1 VIDLAEYCREIE
13 TYLCRKNEGHLIR
26 IVGPAF
32 EQVCSWAERG
42 VPLKIAFSGIDRC
55 CERHQAKSSR
65 RRPVRIEFCEA
76 DILDA
81 FDDWRR
87 AVGMDATASAGESSS
102 PESPGRRGTLARHIE
117 IGLARLRALPASNG
131 RSSEFMDALDRAVGE
146 LDGLSTAAQQ
156 ARGEKRARIVER
168 LAALD
173 DELIAASIV
182 ELDPGRA
189 EELKREA
196 EVELAPF
203 GGRLSADAW
212 EGAVGAAFQRLVRE
226 AFGLPRLAYE

>member
-1 VIDLAEYCREIE
+1 
-13 TYLCRKNEGHLIR
+13 
-26 IVGPAF
+26 
-32 EQVCSWAERG
+32 
-42 VPLKIAFSGIDRC
+42 
-55 CERHQAKSSR
+55 
-65 RRPVRIEFCEA
+65 
-76 DILDA
+76 
-81 FDDWRR
+81 
-87 AVGMDATASAGESSS
+87 
-102 PESPGRRGTLARHIE
+102 
-117 IGLARLRALPASNG
+117 
-131 RSSEFMDALDRAVGE
+131 MDALDRAVGE